1 MRRSVIAGALAS
13 ALAFALAGC
22 ASSGGTGSDGPSQ
35 GFIQPVDGK
44 YPVLT
49 ATGYSLISQQPGKTR
64 DQKILEAM
72 RASKLDA
79 YRELTEQVY
88 GIQIDSYTTL
98 RDYIQQDEQLDASV
112 SGLLK
117 GARVIR
123 TYPVSGNIYATEMM
137 LDTRQLYQMYQLRG
151 AL

>member
-1 MRRSVIAGALAS
+1 MKKLVSALFCAAVIAAMS
-13 ALAFALAGC
+13 GC
-22 ASSGGTGSDGPSQ
+22 SIFGGSGDTVSNNGT
-35 GFIQPVDGK
+35 IYTDGK

-49 ATGYSLISQQPGKTR
+49 ATGYSIISHQPGKTR
-64 DQKILEAM
+64 DQKVLEAM

-98 RDYIQQDEQLDASV
+98 RDYIQTDEQLDASV

-117 GARVIR
+117 GAKVVR
-123 TYPVSGNIYATEMM
+123 TYPVSSNVYATELS
-137 LDTRQLYQMYQLRG
+137 LDTKVLYQMYQLRG

>member
-1 MRRSVIAGALAS
+1 MKRLFLILFTCCATVIGLT
-13 ALAFALAGC
+13 GC
-22 ASSGGTGSDGPSQ
+22 SSNQDMVTQDGIVYREGQ
-35 GFIQPVDGK
+35 
-44 YPVLT
+44 YPILT
-49 ATGYSLISQQPGKTR
+49 ATGYAIVSQQPGKTK

-98 RDYIQQDEQLDASV
+98 RDYLQTDEQLDASV

-123 TYPVSGNIYATEMM
+123 TYPLSANIYATELS
-137 LDTRQLYQMYQLRG
+137 LDTKTLYRMYQLRG